1 MILYMSLV
9 FVFVAVP
16 LVWEESGQ
24 IVVVLGS

>member
-9 FVFVAVP
+9 FVFVAVQ
-16 LVWEESGQ
+16 LIWEESGQ